1 MHAFIYGVYPHLS
14 LPIKSMF
21 LLPRISEKIVGFPS
35 FFENLFGVLQIVFG
49 LVTFHLFLQQ
59 LKGALA
65 SNAYHEAV
73 TAETMNAMK
82 NFNSSLPP
90 AASSPILENCQW
102 FTDNL

>member
-1 MHAFIYGVYPHLS
+1 MSRIFTYNLAVIYGVFPHLS

-21 LLPRISEKIVGFPS
+21 LLPFFLP

-49 LVTFHLFLQQ
+49 LMTFHLFLQQ